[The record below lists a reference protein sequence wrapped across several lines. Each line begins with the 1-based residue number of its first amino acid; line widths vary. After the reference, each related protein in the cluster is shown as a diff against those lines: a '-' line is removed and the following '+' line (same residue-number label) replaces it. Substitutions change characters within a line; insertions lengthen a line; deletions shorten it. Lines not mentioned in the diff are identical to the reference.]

1 MPKIWVFIFLIMS
14 FSALAQGTGLI
25 EARTLQAEG
34 KLSEALVVI
43 KKVVKTNEF
52 KEDGGAWYTYAEI
65 NKALFKNEPAG
76 TIKSTYLSD
85 AILGYQMTQK
95 YPSNNV
101 RINLSADQSI
111 EQIFQELIQN
121 GAQWYQQQD
130 YQSALEA
137 FENAVIISPNDST
150 VITYAANAAVQAKLY
165 DKALANFQKLQD
177 MRPKESIYQ
186 SMISIQRDLQKDF
199 PSALVTIDKAKSDFP
214 NSPVFDRYKLDI
226 YLLSDENEKAID
238 LITEILKTDTDNDQ
252 LALRRAVLYDDRIKE
267 LKAETV
273 TDSLALRNAIA
284 KSEEA
289 YLKVLAISPDNLVA
303 NFNLSM
309 LYNDQANSY
318 YLAINNMTNDEY
330 KANAESYE
338 EIALDFIRKALPR
351 MEAASRKD
359 TTDLNIL
366 RTLETYYDR
375 LSMGDQKRAVQKKLK
390 EKEGNKP

>member
-1 MPKIWVFIFLIMS
+1 MPKIWVFIFLIIS
-14 FSALAQGTGLI
+14 FSVSAQSTGLI

-34 KLSEALVVI
+34 NLPEALRVI
-43 KKVVKTNEF
+43 KEAVKTDEF

-65 NKALFKNEPAG
+65 NKALFKSEPAG
-76 TIKSTYLSD
+76 TVKSTYLSD

-130 YQSALEA
+130 YKSALEA
-137 FENAVIISPNDST
+137 FENAIIIAPKDST
-150 VITYAANAAVQAKLY
+150 IITYAANAAVQGKLY
-165 DKALANFQKLQD
+165 DKALTNFRMLQD

-199 PSALVTIDKAKSDFP
+199 PAALITIDEAKKDFP
-214 NSPVFDRYKLDI
+214 NSAVFDRYKLDI
-226 YLLSDENEKAID
+226 YLLSKDNEKAID
-238 LITEILKTDTDNDQ
+238 LITEILKTDTENDQ
-252 LALRRAVLYDDRIKE
+252 LALRKAVLYDEEIKE
-267 LKAETV
+267 IKANPEM
-273 TDSLALRNAIA
+273 DSAALQSAIGN
-284 KSEEA
+284 SEQA
-289 YLKVLAISPDNLVA
+289 YLKVLSIAPDNLVA

-330 KANAESYE
+330 KANSEAYE
-338 EIALDFIRKALPR
+338 EKALDFIRKALPR
-351 MEAASRKD
+351 MEVASKKD

-375 LSMGDQKRAVQKKLK
+375 LSMGDQKRAIQKKIDQK
-390 EKEGNKP
+390 KGN

>member
-1 MPKIWVFIFLIMS
+1 MPKTWIFIFLLIS
-14 FSALAQGTGLI
+14 FTSAAQGTGLI

-34 KLSEALVVI
+34 KLTEALEVI
-43 KKVVKTNEF
+43 KEAVKTNEF
-52 KEDGGAWYTYAEI
+52 KEDGGAWYTFAEI

-76 TIKSTYLSD
+76 TVKSAYLSD

-95 YPSNNV
+95 YPSSNV

-226 YLLSDENEKAID
+226 YLLSKEDEKAIN

-252 LALRRAVLYDDRIKE
+252 LALRRAVLYDDRIKK
-267 LKAETV
+267 LKTEAQ
-273 TDSLALRNAIA
+273 TDSMALQNAIN
-284 KSEEA
+284 KSEDA
-289 YLKVLAISPDNLVA
+289 YLKVLEISPDNLVA